1 MARFGIKQKFVGLAV
16 LLLFAVA
23 AFTFVFFPYRQ
34 QQQMSEYL
42 TQKIFVI
49 SDMVAQSTTSALLF
63 DDRTAAKT
71 YLDILKSLDEVQFT
85 MLYKYDMM
93 DGSLKTFGEYRP
105 DNSKSYRQNVDEM
118 LKNKDRT
125 SVDLDNITIAAVPV
139 VSDNETIGRVIVGV
153 TRQNLKADVAR
164 SRVIASIVSLCMLAV
179 GSMIFLLQTN
189 RIVSPLLSLE
199 RASRKVSEGDM
210 NVEVKATTN
219 DEVGVL
225 ANAFN
230 VMVTNVRTS
239 IEEIRNKNTAL
250 IMQQEL
256 IEQFNKRL
264 TDSIQYA
271 QRIQSS
277 ILPSTEVMYKYL
289 PQHFVVFKPKDVV
302 SGDFFWFSHINNR
315 SIIAVVD
322 CTGHGVPG
330 AFMSMIGN
338 TLLNEIVNQKHITDP
353 SAILTELNTSVRLA
367 LKQEGESMLSKDGM
381 DVCIAAIEGTTIHFA
396 GAKNPMF
403 VAYNNEVE
411 RIAGDKF
418 SIGGHQREGTMFT
431 TKQVTIKSGMS
442 IYLTSD
448 GFIDQSNR
456 ETKKL
461 GTRRFTEL
469 VKEAHALDTNKQR
482 AYFVKALY
490 EHQGGEDQRD
500 DITLVGI
507 RFA

>member
-16 LLLFAVA
+16 VLLFGVA
-23 AFTFVFFPYRQ
+23 LFTFIFFPYRQ

-42 TQKIFVI
+42 KQKIFVI

-71 YLDILKSLDEVQFT
+71 YLDIMKSLDEVQFT
-85 MLYKYDMM
+85 LLYKNDMV

-105 DNSKSYRQNVDEM
+105 DNSKSYKQNVDEL
-118 LKNKDRT
+118 LKSKSRT
-125 SVDLDNITIAAVPV
+125 SIDLEDITIAAVPV

-230 VMVTNVRTS
+230 VMVANVRAS

-277 ILPSTEVMYKYL
+277 ILPSTDAMSKYV

-302 SGDFFWFSHINNR
+302 SGDFFWFSHIDGK
-315 SIIAVVD
+315 SIVAVVD

-353 SAILTELNTSVRLA
+353 SAILTELNTNVRLA
-367 LKQEGESMLSKDGM
+367 LKQEGDSMLSKDGM
-381 DVCIAAIEGTTIHFA
+381 DVCIAVIEGKMIHFA

-403 VAYNNEVE
+403 VAYNGQVE

-418 SIGGHQREGTMFT
+418 SIGGHQKEGIAFT
-431 TKQVTIKSGMS
+431 AKQVEIKPGMS
-442 IYLTSD
+442 VYLTSD
-448 GFIDQSNR
+448 GFIDQSNPQ
-456 ETKKL
+456 TKKL
-461 GTRRFTEL
+461 GTRRFIEL
-469 VKEAHALDTNKQR
+469 VSEAYSLDVSKQR
-482 AYFVKALY
+482 AFFVKALY
-490 EHQGGEDQRD
+490 DHQSGEDQRD
-500 DITLVGI
+500 DITLVGL